1 MRPARSASQKMSL
14 MSVDELLD
22 GALDYARFTLVGANK
37 DTELFPVFFVQYAN
51 GQPNTMVTAPWGGE
65 DEKVMVIHAMRAML
79 KRTNAH
85 SYWFV
90 SEAWM
95 AYEDTRHSTGL
106 MPSQR
111 EDKREVVITNAYDRH
126 GGKMRMYDIQRG
138 PDGAITDLVADPH
151 NDETS
156 FSGRLANLLADA

>member
-1 MRPARSASQKMSL
+1 M

-22 GALDYARFTLVGANK
+22 RAIDYARFILVGDDK
-37 DTELFPVFFVQYAN
+37 DAELFPAFFVQYDN
-51 GQPNTMVTAPWGGE
+51 GQPDTMVSTPWDGE
-65 DEKVMVIHAMRAML
+65 DEKVTVIRAMRHML
-79 KRTNAH
+79 KVTQAH

-95 AYEDTRHSTGL
+95 ANEDARHPTGL

-111 EDKREVVITNAYDRH
+111 EDKREVVITNAYDRR

-156 FSGRLANLLADA
+156 FSGRLANLLNGG